1 MVPEGALAANLSQS
15 VGIAMPDQQTEHV
28 TTTEARAGST
38 PHMTRYVLGVGL
50 LLVIAIFAVILFIAG

>member
-1 MVPEGALAANLSQS
+1 MTDHGKEVIVE
-15 VGIAMPDQQTEHV
+15 

-50 LLVIAIFAVILFIAG
+50 LLVIAIFAILLAVSR